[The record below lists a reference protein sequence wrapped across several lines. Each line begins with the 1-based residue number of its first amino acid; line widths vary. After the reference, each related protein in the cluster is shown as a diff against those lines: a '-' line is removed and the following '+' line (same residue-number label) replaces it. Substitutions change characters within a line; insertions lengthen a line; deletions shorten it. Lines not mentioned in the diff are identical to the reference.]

1 MSVDTSAGAP
11 ARPKPSLRFSA
22 RDLLNTA
29 IFAVIFIVVVYAI
42 GMLGI
47 VSPLVWLVAM
57 PLQVIAGGIVVML
70 FLTRV
75 RHGGMVT
82 LFAIVVA
89 LFYLLSGNTPVST
102 LAIIALGLLAEVLL
116 WAGGY
121 RSKWAAIWAY
131 TIFALSFFTPL
142 LPLLIDRQAYF
153 ASLSWT
159 QMGPDYVKAA
169 DALLSTGV
177 IGTLGAVIVVAGF
190 LGALL
195 GSALLRKHFV
205 RAGLA

>member
-1 MSVDTSAGAP
+1 MSVSTSAGAP
-11 ARPKPSLRFSA
+11 VRPKLSLRFGA

-29 IFAVIFIVVVYAI
+29 IFAVIFVVAVYAI

-47 VSPLVWLVAM
+47 ISPLVWLVAVL
-57 PLQVIAGGIVVML
+57 LQVIAGGIVVML
-70 FLTRV
+70 FFTRV

-82 LFAIVVA
+82 LFATVVA
-89 LFYLLSGNTPVST
+89 LFYLLNGNTPVST
-102 LAIIALGLLAEVLL
+102 LAIIALGLVAEVLL

-121 RSKWAAIWAY
+121 RSKWAAIGAY
-131 TIFALSFFTPL
+131 TVFALSFFTPF
-142 LPLLIDRQAYF
+142 LPLLTDRQAYF
-153 ASLSWT
+153 ASSAWT
-159 QMGPDYVKAA
+159 EMGPEYAHAA
-169 DALLSTGV
+169 DALFSAGV
-177 IGTLGAVIVVAGF
+177 IGAVASAIAVAGF

>member
-1 MSVDTSAGAP
+1 MSVEAGTP
-11 ARPKPSLRFSA
+11 VRPKPALRFSA

-29 IFAVIFIVVVYAI
+29 IFAVIFIVVVFAI

-47 VSPLVWLVAM
+47 VSPLVWLAAV

-75 RHGGMVT
+75 RHGGMLT

-89 LFYLLSGNTPVST
+89 LFYLLNGNTPVST

-116 WAGGY
+116 WVGGH
-121 RSKWAAIWAY
+121 RSRWAAIWAY
-131 TIFALSFFTPL
+131 TVFALSFFTPF
-142 LPLLIDRQAYF
+142 LPLLTDRQAYF
-153 ASLSWT
+153 ASSTWT
-159 QMGPDYVKAA
+159 EMGPEYARSA
-169 DALLSTGV
+169 DALLSAGV
-177 IGTLGAVIVVAGF
+177 IGTVASVIAVAGF

>member
-1 MSVDTSAGAP
+1 MSAEAGTAV
-11 ARPKPSLRFSA
+11 RPKPSLRFSA

-47 VSPLVWLVAM
+47 VSPVVWLAAV
-57 PLQVIAGGIVVML
+57 PLQVVAGGIVVML
-70 FLTRV
+70 FFTRV
-75 RHGGMVT
+75 RHGGMVA
-82 LFAIVVA
+82 LFAAVVA

-102 LAIIALGLLAEVLL
+102 LAIVVLGLVAETLL
-116 WAGGY
+116 WLGGY

-131 TIFALSFFTPL
+131 TLYSLSFFTPL

-159 QMGPDYVKAA
+159 QMGPDYVKAT

-177 IGTLGAVIVVAGF
+177 IGALGAVIVVAGF